1 MQIRSFESLVKLPE
15 SHTTDTLTILIA
27 ARYELSTYLIKQRD
41 QHETIRLQG
50 QLELLDKMIEKLD
63 KH

>member
-1 MQIRSFESLVKLPE
+1 MQVRSFESLVKLPE
-15 SHTTDTLTILIA
+15 SQTADTLIILMA

-50 QLELLDKMIEKLD
+50 QLELIDKLIEKLT
-63 KH
+63 KR